1 MVQVAGGAGVGAGAV
16 AASDGGGASSSIVGV
31 ESGSGEDAWATGAAH
46 AERKTSARATDEE
59 CMPEF
64 SHDLA
69 GGANKGVNKGSM
81 AWQIAA
87 VTSSLLPVPSS
98 TTTDESALANAR

>member
-31 ESGSGEDAWATGAAH
+31 ESGSGEGAWATGAAH

-64 SHDLA
+64 SHDLP
-69 GGANKGVNKGSM
+69 GGANKGAM